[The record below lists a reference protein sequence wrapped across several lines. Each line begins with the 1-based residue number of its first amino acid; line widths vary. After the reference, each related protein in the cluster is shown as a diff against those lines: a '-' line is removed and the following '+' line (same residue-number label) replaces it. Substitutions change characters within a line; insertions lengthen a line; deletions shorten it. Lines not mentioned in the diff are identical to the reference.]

1 MKKWYKIF
9 YVVFVLNGNTIST
22 MLSATFMTMEK
33 QEFRKNEKIQKD
45 LGKSNNSSDL
55 MFDLE
60 LDIDQDQKIDDNETP
75 TNKSPKSFPKDNF
88 NHLLEQTSSDKY
100 IKIPYRTTC
109 AFDPV
114 QMSASP
120 PGGKF
125 MYNLKRRIDMN
136 F

>member
-1 MKKWYKIF
+1 M
-9 YVVFVLNGNTIST
+9 VFVLNGNTIST
-22 MLSATFMTMEK
+22 MLSATFMMMEK
-33 QEFRKNEKIQKD
+33 QEFRKIEKIQKD
-45 LGKSNNSSDL
+45 LGKSNFSDQSSDDL

-60 LDIDQDQKIDDNETP
+60 LDIDQDQKIDDNETRA
-75 TNKSPKSFPKDNF
+75 NKSPKSFPRENF
-88 NHLLEQTSSDKY
+88 NHLPEQASSNKY

-125 MYNLKRRIDMN
+125 MYNLKRRIDTN

>member
-1 MKKWYKIF
+1 M
-9 YVVFVLNGNTIST
+9 VFVLNGNTIST
-22 MLSATFMTMEK
+22 MLSATFMMMEK
-33 QEFRKNEKIQKD
+33 PEYGKIEKIQKD
-45 LGKSNNSSDL
+45 LGKSNISSDL
-55 MFDLE
+55 MFDLELE

-75 TNKSPKSFPKDNF
+75 ANKSPKSFPKDNF
-88 NHLLEQTSSDKY
+88 NHLPEQTSSDKY

>member
-1 MKKWYKIF
+1 
-9 YVVFVLNGNTIST
+9 
-22 MLSATFMTMEK
+22 MLSATFMMMEK
-33 QEFRKNEKIQKD
+33 QEFRKIEKIQKD
-45 LGKSNNSSDL
+45 LGKSNISSDL
-55 MFDLE
+55 MFDLELE
-60 LDIDQDQKIDDNETP
+60 LDIDQDQKIDDNEIP
-75 TNKSPKSFPKDNF
+75 ANKSPKSFPKDSF
-88 NHLLEQTSSDKY
+88 NHLHEQTSSDKY

-125 MYNLKRRIDMN
+125 MFNLKRRIDMN